1 MKKVKI
7 LGKVIPVFVLV
18 LLGIGMVSAAL
29 VTYLSNTV
37 EAEVTVESP
46 IVQEIRKSGES
57 FGSSPIS
64 FTSFGGE
71 SVTFFIKD
79 TNLANVPTTGNVNN
93 VITNPAGVTCADFVS
108 VNVKTTGDG
117 GITWSPASG
126 YYDLIAMSLC
136 SQGID
141 AYHVVFSYGPIPMT
155 LAVGQTDVSEIV
167 ATFKPA
173 ALGVYTFTSQ
183 VIPV

>member
-29 VTYLSNTV
+29 VTYLSNQV
-37 EAEVTVESP
+37 EAKVTVESP
-46 IVQEIRKSGES
+46 IVQEIKKEGGNY
-57 FGSSPIS
+57 GSDPIS

-71 SVTFFIKD
+71 SVKFFIKD

-93 VITNPAGVTCADFVS
+93 IITNPSGVTCADFVS

-117 GITWSPASG
+117 GTTWSPATG
-126 YYDLIAMSLC
+126 YHDLISLSLC
-136 SQGID
+136 TNTDSKT
-141 AYHVVFSYGPIPMT
+141 VTFSYGPVPMT
-155 LAVGQTDVSEIV
+155 LEVGQTDVSEIV

-183 VIPV
+183 VVPV